1 MIRQG
6 VRRMR
11 IGKYATAL
19 VLAVSLAG
27 CADPLAQRASEG
39 GNGADLPAVLVSV
52 DDDGTTIDLAFGQS
66 VIIDDLGVPM
76 DSIYVESEDTAIV
89 FPVQPSE
96 GDGRAGVV
104 AVGEGYTRVTVW
116 KAFPTGADDVPA
128 LTFEVSISR
137 LE

>member
-1 MIRQG
+1 
-6 VRRMR
+6 MR

-89 FPVQPSE
+89 FPVQPNE

-116 KAFPTGADDVPA
+116 RVFPTAAAEVPA
-128 LTFEVSISR
+128 LTFEVSVEPPR
-137 LE
+137 